1 MPSLPELFPFSDRA
15 RSLHEILWRFV
26 QEEVHAAE
34 AEYEAHLALP
44 GQRWT
49 IPPVIERL
57 KARARAL
64 GLWNLFLPNPDFGA
78 GLSTLDYAP
87 LAELMGH
94 SWLAPEACNCNAPDT
109 GNMEVLAH
117 YGSAA
122 QQETWLQPLLCGEIR
137 SAFAMTEPGVA
148 SSDATNIATR
158 IDKQGT
164 RLRITGRKWWI
175 TGASDPRCAF
185 FLVMGV
191 SDPDNDRH
199 RRHSIV
205 LVPRDSA
212 GVSVLRP
219 LQLFGFDDAPQGHAE
234 VLFDQVEVPVENL
247 IAGFGRGFEVAQG
260 RLGPGRIHHCMR
272 LIGMAER
279 ALAAMCQRAST
290 RVAFHRTL
298 AEQGMVREAVA
309 QSRLDIEQARLLTL
323 YAAHA
328 LDRYGAKRA
337 SDAIGMIKIAAPSM
351 AIRVI
356 DRAIQIHGALGVS
369 EDSFLSRAYA
379 GARALRLA
387 DGPDEVH
394 LTALAKS
401 ELARQGTGVSQP

>member
-1 MPSLPELFPFSDRA
+1 MSLPDLLPFSDRA
-15 RSLHEILWRFV
+15 RALHGLLGEFITQV
-26 QEEVHAAE
+26 IQPAE
-34 AEYEAHLALP
+34 AEYEAHLAQP
-44 GQRWT
+44 EQRWS
-49 IPPVIERL
+49 IPPVIETL
-57 KARARAL
+57 KAKARAL
-64 GLWNLFLPNPDFGA
+64 GLWNLFLPDPRFGA

-94 SWLAPEACNCNAPDT
+94 SWLAPEVCNCNAPDT
-109 GNMEVLAH
+109 GNMEVLVH
-117 YGSAA
+117 YGNPA
-122 QQETWLQPLLCGEIR
+122 QQQTWLQPLLRGEIR
-137 SAFAMTEPGVA
+137 SAFAMTEPEVA

-158 IDKQGT
+158 IEKHGE
-164 RLRITGRKWWI
+164 RLRISGRKWWI

-205 LVPRDSA
+205 LVPRA
-212 GVSVLRP
+212 TPGVSVLRP
-219 LQLFGFDDAPQGHAE
+219 LQLFGFDDAPQGHSE
-234 VLFDQVEVPVENL
+234 VLFEQAEVPIENL

-279 ALAAMCQRAST
+279 ALAAMCRRASS
-290 RVAFHRTL
+290 RVAFHRPL
-298 AEQGMVREAVA
+298 AEQGMVREAIA
-309 QSRLDIEQARLLTL
+309 HSRLEIEQARLLTL
-323 YAAHA
+323 HAAHA
-328 LDRYGAKRA
+328 LDRFGAKGART
-337 SDAIGMIKIAAPSM
+337 AIGMIKIAAPNM
-351 AIRVI
+351 ALKVI

-401 ELARQGTGVSQP
+401 ELARH

>member
-1 MPSLPELFPFSDRA
+1 MNLPDLLPFSDRA
-15 RSLHEILWRFV
+15 RALHQVLGKFIDQEV
-26 QEEVHAAE
+26 QPAE
-34 AEYEAHLALP
+34 AEYEAHLAQP

-49 IPPVIERL
+49 IPPVIETL
-57 KARARAL
+57 KSRARAL
-64 GLWNLFLPNPDFGA
+64 GLWNLFLPDPRFGA
-78 GLSTLDYAP
+78 GLSSLDYAP
-87 LAELMGH
+87 LAERMGH
-94 SWLAPEACNCNAPDT
+94 AWLAPEVCNCNAPDT

-122 QQETWLQPLLCGEIR
+122 QQQTWLQPLLRGEIR
-137 SAFAMTEPGVA
+137 SAFAMTEPAVA

-158 IDKQGT
+158 IEKVGD
-164 RLRITGRKWWI
+164 RLRVSGRKWWI

-205 LVPRDSA
+205 LVPRDTP

-219 LQLFGFDDAPQGHAE
+219 LQLFGFDDAPQGHSE
-234 VLFDQVEVPVENL
+234 VLFEQAEVPVENL

-279 ALAAMCQRAST
+279 ALAAMCQRANS
-290 RVAFHRTL
+290 RVAFHRPL
-298 AEQGMVREAVA
+298 AEQGMVREAIA
-309 QSRLDIEQARLLTL
+309 HSRLDIEQARLLTL
-323 YAAHA
+323 HAAHA
-328 LDRYGAKRA
+328 LDRFGAKGAR
-337 SDAIGMIKIAAPSM
+337 DAIGMIKIAAPNM
-351 AIRVI
+351 ALKVI

-401 ELARQGTGVSQP
+401 ELARH